1 LSAEIKRG
9 AKSADNGPNEEEDVV
24 EHEYSQRREPIVII
38 KKLLLSRPITH
49 KARKTQWSVKEK
61 EKERERGVRWRECSG
76 WSCELTIPF
85 N

>member
-1 LSAEIKRG
+1 LNLSAEIKRG

-49 KARKTQWSVKEK
+49 KERKTQCS
-61 EKERERGVRWRECSG
+61 EKERGSGVVGMPREVAGVS
-76 WSCELTIPF
+76 WLVL
-85 N
+85 